1 MGRIP
6 SLTLQTFQSCNA
18 SSIVEAWRWLLA
30 AAEANPALISS
41 VSSFRYDLV
50 DVGRQVL
57 MDLFPQIYS
66 PLGNPDGLGDSDY
79 FGNLPLR
86 GGKAQVLTP

>member
-57 MDLFPQIYS
+57 MDLFPQMYS
-66 PLGNPDGLGDSDY
+66 PLVS
-79 FGNLPLR
+79 
-86 GGKAQVLTP
+86 AC